1 MSSVYAAEFKLSI
14 VDRIKAGETAKQL
27 SVETGI
33 HCNTIIQWNR
43 RYRCG
48 KKFSKKNGRRKIV
61 TTPVQQALQSFFE
74 ARCTP
79 TMEDVRSKIQEEL
92 AITENSGEIKVSK
105 STAYMAMKGLLE
117 SRHSLSEQPHFNNSK
132 VNAVEVLKDDSQ
144 LVYEDP
150 SVDDT
155 ISEVSAV
162 SSACAF
168 SVKRTKLDALEES
181 QAADVNEQATA
192 ASSQQDRRRR
202 HPALASESK
211 RSVQSRAD
219 NRTKEH
225 DRCVHTIA
233 ASNMTSG
240 PVLVQKPTVI
250 VSSSIMKGKPKIT
263 NGKRQLLAL
272 LKSTKPLP

>member
-27 SVETGI
+27 SDETGI

-92 AITENSGEIKVSK
+92 AITENSSEIKVSK

-132 VNAVEVLKDDSQ
+132 VNATV
-144 LVYEDP
+144 P
-150 SVDDT
+150 S
-155 ISEVSAV
+155 
-162 SSACAF
+162 
-168 SVKRTKLDALEES
+168 K
-181 QAADVNEQATA
+181 
-192 ASSQQDRRRR
+192 
-202 HPALASESK
+202 
-211 RSVQSRAD
+211 
-219 NRTKEH
+219 
-225 DRCVHTIA
+225 
-233 ASNMTSG
+233 
-240 PVLVQKPTVI
+240 KPN
-250 VSSSIMKGKPKIT
+250 KK
-263 NGKRQLLAL
+263 
-272 LKSTKPLP
+272 

>member
-132 VNAVEVLKDDSQ
+132 VNAVEVKDDSQ
-144 LVYEDP
+144 LIYEDP

-192 ASSQQDRRRR
+192 ASSQQDRRRGR
-202 HPALASESK
+202 PVLAS
-211 RSVQSRAD
+211 
-219 NRTKEH
+219 
-225 DRCVHTIA
+225 
-233 ASNMTSG
+233 
-240 PVLVQKPTVI
+240 
-250 VSSSIMKGKPKIT
+250 
-263 NGKRQLLAL
+263 
-272 LKSTKPLP
+272 